1 MVGLWPVLDRKAAFE
16 GARELLR
23 DGRSCGVVLVG
34 TAGVGKTTMARELVG
49 SLTGEA
55 RWIVGTESTQSIPL
69 GAFAPHLA
77 RTTSRDPVVALRAV
91 RDVLAED
98 GSAPDGGAA
107 IVGVDDAHL
116 LDEFSAGLV
125 HQLAVGR
132 DVRLVVTVR
141 SGAPVPS
148 AIEALWKDGLLTPF
162 VVEPFTRAEM
172 DEELHQVLGAPVE
185 RFSADA
191 IWEASE
197 GNPLFLRH
205 LVEGALDGGTLR
217 RSGGVWQ
224 LRGRPGVSAALAS
237 LLESR
242 FARTPRD
249 ALDVVD
255 YLAFCEPLELEVL
268 SELVSRRSIEEAER
282 LDLVRIRDV
291 GNAHVV
297 RLAHPLFGEVIR
309 DRAGVLAAQR
319 IKRRLVEVLRE
330 SPDPGVVTS
339 MRIAE
344 LAVESG
350 IEPDPE
356 LLVRGAEDAIAMA
369 SLELG
374 ARLAAAAVRRGGGF
388 DAAFALGRAL
398 MWQGKGDDAEEVF
411 AAVDPDELCEYDVA
425 RWLLTRVASL
435 YLEAGRPQEAVALFR
450 RERDRISDPMLA
462 VSVVALD
469 AVLHL
474 YDRELGTAI
483 ALAREVEAAP
493 EAHPWARASGVF
505 AGVAALTVSGRGL
518 EVGAL
523 AASAWEAISH
533 GDGLLRFH
541 IGYFEVLALTLVGR
555 LSAAESTA
563 ARYREMAA
571 GQPNSAALADVASGV
586 VELTGGRLDDAAEH
600 LTEALAVLDRETRSE
615 WMLLA
620 AVSLCQ
626 VRAAQ
631 GKGADAAAA
640 LAVAERNSGP
650 ELAFFDPLIDVARAW
665 VAGSAGEVSAAVHA
679 ARRGADLAARS
690 GQFAVEAIA
699 LDVATTFGDYTTAS
713 RLGELAAFVDGPFAR
728 VAAAR
733 AQALAKADGPAL
745 DALAAE
751 FERTG
756 TLLAAADTYAQ
767 AATAYS
773 RSNDRRGELTSAA
786 KAHWLASRCDGATTP
801 ALAKAARPL
810 PLTDRERE
818 VAVLVGRGL
827 SNKDIARRLVLSVRT
842 VEGHIYRACEKLAL
856 SHRSDLAKL
865 VRV

>member
-16 GARELLR
+16 DAEKLLR
-23 DGRSCGVVLVG
+23 DGTSCGVVLVG
-34 TAGVGKTTMARELVG
+34 AAGVGKTTMARELVG
-49 SLTGEA
+49 SLAGDA
-55 RWIVGTESTQSIPL
+55 RWIVGTESTQGIPL

-91 RDVLAED
+91 REVLAAD
-98 GSAPDGGAA
+98 GVAADGGVG

-132 DVRLVVTVR
+132 DARLVVTVR
-141 SGAPVPS
+141 SGAAVPS
-148 AIEALWKDGLLTPF
+148 AIEALWKDGHLTP
-162 VVEPFTRAEM
+162 VVVQPFTRAEM
-172 DEELHQVLGAPVE
+172 DDELGAVLGAPVE

-217 RSGGVWQ
+217 QSGGIWQ
-224 LRGRPGVSAALAS
+224 LRGRPAVSPALAS
-237 LLESR
+237 LLETR
-242 FARTPRD
+242 FARTPPD
-249 ALDVVD
+249 ALEVVD
-255 YLAFCEPLELEVL
+255 YLAFCEPLELEAL

-282 LDLVRIRDV
+282 MDLVRIRDV

-344 LAVESG
+344 LAIESG

-374 ARLAAAAVRRGGGF
+374 ARLAGAAVRLGGGF
-388 DAAFALGRAL
+388 DASFALGRAL
-398 MWQGKGDDAEEVF
+398 MWQGRGDEAEEVF
-411 AAVDPDELCEYDVA
+411 DAVDPDDLCEYDVA

-435 YLEAGRPQEAVALFR
+435 YLEAGRPREAVELFE
-450 RERDRISDPMLA
+450 RERGRITDSVLA

-469 AVLHL
+469 AVLRL
-474 YDRELGTAI
+474 YDRQPVQAI
-483 ALAREVEAAP
+483 SLARQVEAAP

-505 AGVAALTVSGRGL
+505 AGVAALTVSGRGY
-518 EVGAL
+518 EVAAL

-555 LSAAESTA
+555 IHVAQATA
-563 ARYREMAA
+563 DRYRTLAA

-586 VELTGGRLDDAAEH
+586 VELTSGRLDDAAEH

-631 GKGADAAAA
+631 GKAAEAADA
-640 LAVAERNSGP
+640 LTIAERQAGP
-650 ELAFFDPLIDVARAW
+650 ELAFFDPLLDVARAW
-665 VAGSAGEVSAAVHA
+665 VAGAEGEVSAAVHA
-679 ARRGADLAARS
+679 ARRAADLAAQS

-699 LDVATTFGDYTTAS
+699 LDVATTFGDYSTIA
-713 RLGELAAFVDGPFAR
+713 RLDELATLVDGPFSR
-728 VAAAR
+728 VAARRAR
-733 AQALAKADGPAL
+733 ALAKADGPAL
-745 DALAAE
+745 DRLASE
-751 FERTG
+751 FERVG
-756 TLLAAADTYAQ
+756 ALLASADMYAQ

-773 RSNDRRGELTSAA
+773 RSNDRRGELVAAA
-786 KAHWLASRCDGATTP
+786 KAHWLSSRCDGAATP

-818 VAVLVGRGL
+818 VATLVGRGL

-856 SHRSDLAKL
+856 SHRSELAKL
-865 VRV
+865 IQV

>member
-1 MVGLWPVLDRKAAFE
+1 MVGLWPVLDRKTVFR
-16 GARELLR
+16 GAEELLR

-49 SLTGEA
+49 SLTGDA
-55 RWIVGTESTQSIPL
+55 RWIVGTESTQNIPL

-77 RTTSRDPVVALRAV
+77 RTTSRDPVVALRAA

-98 GSAPDGGAA
+98 GLAPDGGVG

-132 DVRLVVTVR
+132 DARLVVTVR
-141 SGAPVPS
+141 SGAPVPA

-162 VVEPFTRAEM
+162 VVPPFTREEM
-172 DEELHQVLGAPVE
+172 DDELSAVLGAPVE

-191 IWEASE
+191 IWEESE

-217 RSGGVWQ
+217 KSGGVWQ
-224 LRGRPGVSAALAS
+224 LRGQPAISPELAS

-242 FARTPRD
+242 FARTPKD

-282 LDLVRIRDV
+282 MDLVRVRDV
-291 GNAHVV
+291 GHSHVV

-309 DRAGVLAAQR
+309 DRAGVLASQR

-344 LAVESG
+344 LAMESG
-350 IEPDPE
+350 VEPDPQ
-356 LLVRGAEDAIAMA
+356 LLVRGAEDAIAMC
-369 SLELG
+369 SLEQG
-374 ARLAAAAVRRGGGF
+374 ARLATAAVRLGAGF
-388 DAAFALGRAL
+388 DASFALGRAL
-398 MWQGKGDDAEEVF
+398 MWQGMGDEAESVF
-411 AAVDPDELCEYDVA
+411 AEVDPDELCEYDVA

-435 YLEAGRPQEAVALFR
+435 YLEAGRPREAVELFE
-450 RERDRISDPMLA
+450 RERGRITDPMLR

-474 YDRELGTAI
+474 YDRRLGEAI

-505 AGVAALTVSGRGL
+505 AGVAALTVSGRGF

-523 AASAWEAISH
+523 ASSAWEAISH

-541 IGYFEVLALTLVGR
+541 IGYFEVQALTLVGQ
-555 LSAAESTA
+555 LAAAQDTA
-563 ARYREMAA
+563 ARYRDLAA

-586 VELTGGRLDDAAEH
+586 VELTSGQLNDAATH
-600 LTEALAVLDRETRSE
+600 LTEALAVLDRKTRSE

-631 GKGADAAAA
+631 GRPEDAAAA
-640 LAVAERNSGP
+640 LVIAERNSGP
-650 ELAFFDPLIDVARAW
+650 ELAFFDPLVDVARAW
-665 VAGSAGEVSAAVHA
+665 VAGAAGEVSAAVHA
-679 ARRGADLAARS
+679 ARHAAELAAQS
-690 GQFAVEAIA
+690 GQFAVETLA
-699 LDVATTFGDYTTAS
+699 LDVATTFGDYSTVE
-713 RLGELAAFVDGPFAR
+713 RLGALEALVDGPFAK
-728 VAAAR
+728 VATAR
-733 AQALAKADGPAL
+733 ARALAKADGPAL

-751 FERTG
+751 FERVG
-756 TLLAAADTYAQ
+756 ALLAAADTFAQ

-773 RSNDRRGELTSAA
+773 RSNDRRGELAAAA
-786 KAHWLASRCDGATTP
+786 KAHWLSSRCDGATTP

-865 VRV
+865 VQV